1 MSRRN
6 RKAGFT
12 LAEILI
18 ALAIMAGLLTSV
30 AAVVHASMLSY
41 KENDTLTAITQNARS
56 ILHRMMR
63 EIRTAEAVTTGFS
76 KVTIIPPHDG
86 SGIQQI
92 EYEFDEDL
100 VFSYRQT
107 IGGHTT
113 SHVLLDKHTDEV
125 SLTYLV
131 IQSETETVDGIT
143 YTKTVTVTM
152 KLRSG
157 NQDITIR
164 ASASPR
170 RNQSY

>member
-18 ALAIMAGLLTSV
+18 ALAILAGLLTSV
-30 AAVVHASMLSY
+30 AAVVHASMLNY
-41 KENDTLTAITQNARS
+41 KENYTLTAITQNARS

-76 KVTIIPPHDG
+76 KVTIIPPDDG
-86 SGIQQI
+86 SGIQEI
-92 EYEFDEDL
+92 EYEFDDDR

-113 SHVLLDKHTDEV
+113 SHVLIDNNTEEV
-125 SLTYLV
+125 RLTYLV
-131 IQSETETVDGIT
+131 VQSETETVDGIT
-143 YTKTVTVTM
+143 YTKTVTVTL
-152 KLRSG
+152 KIRSD